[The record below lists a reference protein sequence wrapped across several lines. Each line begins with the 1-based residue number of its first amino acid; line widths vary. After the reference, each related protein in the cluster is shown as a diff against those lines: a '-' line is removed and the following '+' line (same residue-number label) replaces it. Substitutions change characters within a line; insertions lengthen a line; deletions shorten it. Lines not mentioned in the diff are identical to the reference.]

1 MSSAMVTIVC
11 LAMGKLVPVRAD
23 RIKQLAEPAR
33 LRRLPAARSALLLT
47 TPRHTASTD
56 RGPTPDR
63 RQMSEPLD
71 GPTRRA
77 MVHRLAPTARSTNIA
92 LSHGLDEVFGT
103 HRLSAS

>member
-47 TPRHTASTD
+47 TPTTPLSLSDGLTWALPDQPNAAMDSQAGPGGGASSRMTAHWM
-56 RGPTPDR
+56 TP
-63 RQMSEPLD
+63 
-71 GPTRRA
+71 
-77 MVHRLAPTARSTNIA
+77 
-92 LSHGLDEVFGT
+92 
-103 HRLSAS
+103 